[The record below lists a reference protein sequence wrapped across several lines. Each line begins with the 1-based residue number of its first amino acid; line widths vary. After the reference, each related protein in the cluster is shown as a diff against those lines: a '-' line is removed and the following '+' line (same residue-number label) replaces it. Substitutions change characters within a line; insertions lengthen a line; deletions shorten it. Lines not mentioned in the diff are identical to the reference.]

1 MKTVLITAM
10 AALLIAGAGCTCIS
24 SARNDEA
31 KVVARILA
39 KSASAPLAFKDQRAG
54 QELISFLDTS
64 EHFAFGVILDGK
76 RKVFASYSRP
86 DQVSEKEK
94 FLARVA
100 QASPANTLE
109 AFAVNDGV
117 AIATVQVGEQ
127 TIGYVAVARKGH

>member
-1 MKTVLITAM
+1 MKTIMFTVGVTV
-10 AALLIAGAGCTCIS
+10 LIAGAGCTCVS

-39 KSASAPLAFKDQRAG
+39 TSACPMLNFRDPAGAQQLLSPLA
-54 QELISFLDTS
+54 TS
-64 EHFAFGVILDGK
+64 EHIAFGVILDAK

-117 AIATVQVGEQ
+117 AIATVQVGEE
-127 TIGYVAVARKGH
+127 TIGYVAVARKAQ